1 MRSRLTTFGMLLTL
15 GVARG
20 GMPAEGRAAQAML
33 SCPGMAQAGQ
43 PLTVEVTIAVG
54 TTPLG
59 AYRSSSVMIRR
70 S

>member
-20 GMPAEGRAAQAML
+20 GLPAEGRAAQAML

-43 PLTVEVTIAVG
+43 PLTKDAANGVLAG
-54 TTPLG
+54 LG
-59 AYRSSSVMIRR
+59 V
-70 S
+70 